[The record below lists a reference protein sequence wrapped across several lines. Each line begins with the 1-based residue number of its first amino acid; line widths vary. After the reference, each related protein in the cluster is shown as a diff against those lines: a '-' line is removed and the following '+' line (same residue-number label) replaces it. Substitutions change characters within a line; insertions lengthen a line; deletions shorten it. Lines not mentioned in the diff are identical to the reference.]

1 MERFAMLFK
10 VLTMMTIVMVTLSQM
25 CFSQSEEKTMKP
37 EQKNPRVLLKTNM
50 GLIQIELYPEKA
62 PKTVENFMKYVTAG
76 HYDNTLFHRVI
87 DGFMIQGGGMDLNFK
102 QKPTGSPI
110 KIESNNGLKNVK
122 GSVAMARTSDPDS
135 ATAQF
140 FINDADND
148 YLDYKSST
156 PSGWG
161 YTVFGKVI
169 EGMDVVDKISKVRTG
184 RKEMHNDVPVENVVI
199 ESAVEVKP

>member
-1 MERFAMLFK
+1 MLFK

-87 DGFMIQGGGMDLNFK
+87 DGFMIQGGGMDVNFK
-102 QKPTGSPI
+102 QKPTGGPI
-110 KIESNNGLKNVK
+110 KIESNNSLKNVK

-169 EGMDVVDKISKVRTG
+169 EGMDVVDKISKVKTG
-184 RKEMHNDVPVENVVI
+184 RKDMHNDVPVENVVI

>member
-1 MERFAMLFK
+1 MLFK